1 MRPMRKA
8 LAALMS
14 VFMLSLLGVGVSAA
28 PASAAPGC
36 YGYSCHGYDLYH
48 FGCSYTST
56 TAANAFSGNTK
67 LATVYNRYSAGCN
80 SNWAEAILTPAAISA
95 GDKMAISI
103 QVDLD
108 SKGTYEWMQYPGPSN
123 TGSLTESWYTNH
135 FYGGSASAYTDMVDG
150 TNLTWASVS
159 VYDRN
164 GVSIASNYISQ

>member
-80 SNWAEAILTPAAISA
+80 SNWAEAILTPAAINA
-95 GDKMAISI
+95 GDKMAIS
-103 QVDLD
+103 VSTDRD
-108 SKGTYEWMQYPGPSN
+108 SMGTSEEMDAPGPSN
-123 TGSLTESWYTNH
+123 TGALMEGWYANV
-135 FYGGSASAYTDMVDG
+135 FYSGSASAYSDMVDG
-150 TNLTWASVS
+150 TNLTWASVA

-164 GVSIASNYISQ
+164 GNPIASNYIAQ

>member
-1 MRPMRKA
+1 MRPIRKA
-8 LAALMS
+8 LAALTP
-14 VFMLSLLGVGVSAA
+14 VMLSLLGVGVPAA
-28 PASAAPGC
+28 PASAASGC

-48 FGCSYTST
+48 FGCTYTST

-103 QVDLD
+103 ETED
-108 SKGTYEWMQYPGPSN
+108 SKGTSEWMQYPGPSN
-123 TGSLTESWYTNH
+123 TGSLTESWYSNQ